1 MLETFIDAFEIS
13 ENWGM
18 AAQTRT
24 FPSKKQRLQR
34 SSFEMKWHVCF
45 FKHFTEGL

>member
-13 ENWGM
+13 GNGGK
-18 AAQTRT
+18 AAQTST
-24 FPSKKQRLQR
+24 FPSKKQRPQK